1 MPQNDVELQ
10 ALLDRLSD
18 WAEALVAGLTPAEQ
32 EQAWLASM
40 ALLRRTTID
49 PFFGCPLPVEASFE
63 AALQRLRDAKAGD
76 AVAAEAFDR
85 LVREGYL
92 AAREESL
99 ATFTSGLDQSTR
111 LAVTALAC
119 FSHSAG
125 GQPPQEAVLQALRVA
140 YDRAHEPDQA
150 LAQRSDQLL
159 ATALQEVEGSMALR
173 HAVTSFVTGNMR
185 TLEGLLG
192 QDPPPPG

>member
-1 MPQNDVELQ
+1 MPKNDVQDEVDLQ
-10 ALLDRLSD
+10 ALLARLSD
-18 WAEALVAGLTPAEQ
+18 WAEALVADLTPAEQ

-76 AVAAEAFDR
+76 LVAAEAFDR

-99 ATFTSGLDQSTR
+99 ASFTSGLDQATR

-119 FSHSAG
+119 FSHSTR

-140 YDRAHEPDQA
+140 YDRAHEPDPA
-150 LAQRSDQLL
+150 LARRSDQML
-159 ATALQEVEGSMALR
+159 ATALQEVEGSAALR
-173 HAVTSFVTGNMR
+173 QAVTSFVTGNMR
-185 TLEGLLG
+185 TLEGLL
-192 QDPPPPG
+192 D